1 MHIVNLLNKCLNL
14 NSLTQIK
21 SSQIKIQNQKRQSNK
36 RMRNSMKNQSQTRV
50 NFLIMSHI
58 NRKNRPEML
67 DNLIQIL
74 KNLNKTL
81 NKEVEKRLRKGNKEI
96 IGIMMI
102 NHLTIKMIGTKDIKD
117 QEGVAIRVEIIMIH
131 SLNNKHIERLNFVL
145 KCRG

>member
-1 MHIVNLLNKCLNL
+1 
-14 NSLTQIK
+14 
-21 SSQIKIQNQKRQSNK
+21 
-36 RMRNSMKNQSQTRV
+36 MKNQSQTRV

-58 NRKNRPEML
+58 NQKNCPEML

-81 NKEVEKRLRKGNKEI
+81 NKEVEKRLTKGNREI
-96 IGIMMI
+96 IRIMMI